1 MDLDRDFVWVSKRLI
16 EHEGLVLTPYKCP
29 AGKIT
34 IGVGRNIEDNPL
46 SEKEKRALGDYQ
58 HGITKNGALMLLRND
73 VEKCLKDLKK
83 LECWRGLD
91 IERQYAMLDMCFN
104 QGIRGLLGFKK
115 MLKALELKDY
125 KKASEECLNSLYAKQ
140 LPKRSKRIAHL
151 IRTGEYLRDI

>member
-46 SEKEKRALGDYQ
+46 SDKEKRALGDYQ

-91 IERQYAMLDMCFN
+91 IERQYAMLDMCF
-104 QGIRGLLGFKK
+104 QLGFNGLCKFK
-115 MLKALELKDY
+115 NMLYCMKLKDY
-125 KKASEECLNSLYAKQ
+125 KSASFHCLDSNYAKQ
-140 LPKRSKRIAHL
+140 TPKRAKKIANL
-151 IRTGEYLRDI
+151 IKEGIWIR

>member
-1 MDLDRDFVWVSKRLI
+1 MDLDRDFVWISKRLI

-29 AGKIT
+29 KGKLT

-46 SEKEKRALGDYQ
+46 SEKEKKALGDYQ

-83 LECWRGLD
+83 LECWKGLD

-104 QGIRGLLGFKK
+104 QGISGLLGFKK
-115 MLKALELKDY
+115 MLKALEMKDY

-140 LPKRSKRIAHL
+140 LPKRAKRIASL
-151 IRTGEYLRDI
+151 IKEGIWIR